1 MSEEETKFEDDIS
14 NLVNDIFER
23 EEEEGKKQLEKVI
36 RINLLGN
43 VNTGKSTTIN
53 ALIGKDKLHTH
64 VNPGETVSVT
74 EVPHP
79 ENNNV
84 LFVDTPGLKDMDE
97 KNSAKALKKLKSADV
112 VLYFLN
118 AEGVSL
124 GNEELNTLN
133 KISRRNKNIIV
144 VLNKIDGIEQND
156 ISLLKRYVEKTIED
170 RYKVIPISAITGENV
185 EELNAIILEYLS
197 KEGKDILFAKSMK
210 TKSAS
215 AYKWIYAASISAG
228 AIGALPVPG
237 SDIAPLTTLQVS
249 LIVKLSLLYD
259 KPITKDATT
268 KIVVSTIAGGLG
280 QTVFRQ
286 GVKFFPGIGMIIGA
300 SVAGTVTFGLGQA
313 VKYALENDIEITPD
327 QLKEI
332 TDSFSTKTKE
342 N

>member
-1 MSEEETKFEDDIS
+1 
-14 NLVNDIFER
+14 
-23 EEEEGKKQLEKVI
+23 
-36 RINLLGN
+36 
-43 VNTGKSTTIN
+43 
-53 ALIGKDKLHTH
+53 
-64 VNPGETVSVT
+64 
-74 EVPHP
+74 
-79 ENNNV
+79 
-84 LFVDTPGLKDMDE
+84 
-97 KNSAKALKKLKSADV
+97 SADV

-170 RYKVIPISAITGENV
+170 RYKVIPISAITRENV
-185 EELNAIILEYLS
+185 EEL
-197 KEGKDILFAKSMK
+197 SMK

-268 KIVVSTIAGGLG
+268 KIVVSIIAGGLG

-286 GVKFFPGIGMIIGA
+286 RVKF
-300 SVAGTVTFGLGQA
+300 
-313 VKYALENDIEITPD
+313 
-327 QLKEI
+327 
-332 TDSFSTKTKE
+332 
-342 N
+342 